1 MALLEMA
8 QNRGTSECFMPDDC
22 PQYGLAQKAMAKSRN
37 KQLVELFNGGL
48 GCHHAGMLR
57 TDRTLVEKLFSQG
70 TVYIFRE

>member
-8 QNRGTSECFMPDDC
+8 QNRGTTECFMPEDS

-70 TVYIFRE
+70 IVYIFGQ